1 MEFKF
6 FYGTLK
12 KLDIDVSNS
21 FYIGGQIYVII
32 LTGCSHCLVI
42 TFLSSIVYTLV
53 FNFKQV
59 QNMILVM
66 NKSH

>member
-1 MEFKF
+1 MEFTF
-6 FYGTLK
+6 FYGTLI
-12 KLDIDVSNS
+12 KLDMDVLNS

-32 LTGCSHCLVI
+32 LIGFLHCLVI

-59 QNMILVM
+59 DYYSKSDIL
-66 NKSH
+66 

>member
-1 MEFKF
+1 MEFTF
-6 FYGTLK
+6 FYGTLI
-12 KLDIDVSNS
+12 KLDMDVLNS

-32 LTGCSHCLVI
+32 LLGFSHCLVI
-42 TFLSSIVYTLV
+42 TFLSSIVYNLV
-53 FNFKQV
+53 FNFKQM